1 MYVRDYM
8 GLACAINLYVF
19 PLKKTLCTMLF
30 TLRGGETIPCNW
42 KEGYKLSATCV
53 QHSKCTCT
61 QRVRHDKN
69 FNKIKQG
76 YTV

>member
-30 TLRGGETIPCNW
+30 TLRGGGGGERPFHVIGRKGTNSQPHAYNT
-42 KEGYKLSATCV
+42 LSV
-53 QHSKCTCT
+53 HVD
-61 QRVRHDKN
+61 R
-69 FNKIKQG
+69 G
-76 YTV
+76 